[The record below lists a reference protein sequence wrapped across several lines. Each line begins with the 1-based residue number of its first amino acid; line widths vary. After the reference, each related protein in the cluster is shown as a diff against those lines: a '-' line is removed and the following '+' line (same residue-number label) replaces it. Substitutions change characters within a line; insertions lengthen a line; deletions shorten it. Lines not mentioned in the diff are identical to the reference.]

1 MISRRL
7 GWLSLTA
14 LLFTSLVLRPPL
26 AAVGP
31 LLPELAADLHIGLAQ
46 QGLLTSI
53 PVLSFGFGA
62 FAGPWLS
69 RRFGIDRLMLILQTL
84 LIASILLRPWFGFEV
99 LVATTAVTGL
109 AIAVANVILPAVV
122 RGRFKNHVAQ
132 VTSAYT
138 LVLALSASFAAATA
152 VPTSVA
158 LAGWQNAI
166 VIWAAPALLALLF
179 WAWQARALNQ
189 GVAVASQSQAA
200 HSHVV
205 RRSPITWA
213 LVCFFGIQSLGFY
226 AVLAWLP
233 SIAIERGF
241 SPDAAGA
248 LLGLVTIVGVPVG
261 FILSS
266 NLGRFKRLDWLGFAI
281 SIVTLSGFVCLLFDG
296 SEFVAGILMGL
307 GMASSFPLSL
317 TLIST
322 RARNPRLTTQLSALV
337 QGFGYLLSAVGT
349 YAFAALREMTGGWIW
364 PIIMLVAL
372 TVVQSLSSFVAG
384 GRALIEDP
392 TLEGSYEGD
401 SSENEIDLF
410 DSK

>member
-1 MISRRL
+1 MSRRL

-14 LLFTSLVLRPPL
+14 LLLTSLVLRPPL

-31 LLPELAADLHIGLAQ
+31 LLPEIAKDLHVGLAL

-69 RRFGIDRLMLILQTL
+69 RRLGIDRLMLILQAL
-84 LIASILLRPWFGFEV
+84 LLTSILLRPWFGFAV
-99 LVATTAVTGL
+99 LVTTTAITGL
-109 AIAVANVILPAVV
+109 SIAVANVIMPAVV

-152 VPTSVA
+152 VPTSLA
-158 LAGWQNAI
+158 LAGWQNAV

-179 WAWQARALNQ
+179 WAWQARALNR
-189 GVAVASQSQAA
+189 GSSGASRAQVA
-200 HSHVV
+200 HSPVV
-205 RRSPITWA
+205 RSSPITWA
-213 LVCFFGIQSLGFY
+213 LVIFFGMQSLGFY
-226 AVLAWLP
+226 AILAWLP

-241 SPDAAGA
+241 SADAAGG

-261 FILSS
+261 FVLSS

-281 SIVTLSGFVCLLFDG
+281 SLVTLSGFVALLFQG
-296 SEFVAGILMGL
+296 FEVLAGILMGL
-307 GMASSFPLSL
+307 GMASTFPLSL

-337 QGFGYLLSAVGT
+337 QGFGYLLSAIGT
-349 YAFAALREMTGGWIW
+349 YAFAALREATASWAW
-364 PIIMLVAL
+364 PVIMLIVL
-372 TVVQSLSSFVAG
+372 TVVQAVSSFVAG

-392 TLEGSYEGD
+392 QLESTDDVED
-401 SSENEIDLF
+401 STNEIDLF
-410 DSK
+410 DRK

>member
-1 MISRRL
+1 
-7 GWLSLTA
+7 
-14 LLFTSLVLRPPL
+14 
-26 AAVGP
+26 
-31 LLPELAADLHIGLAQ
+31 LAQ

-69 RRFGIDRLMLILQTL
+69 RRFGIDRLMLILQVL
-84 LIASILLRPWFGFEV
+84 LLASILVRPWFGFEL
-99 LVATTAVTGL
+99 LVATTALTGL
-109 AIAVANVILPAVV
+109 SIAVVNVILPAVV

-152 VPTSVA
+152 VPTSLA

-166 VIWAAPALLALLF
+166 VIWAVPALLALVF
-179 WAWQARALNQ
+179 WALQARALNR
-189 GVAVASQSQAA
+189 GSSSAAQAQVA
-200 HSHVV
+200 HSPVV

-213 LVCFFGIQSLGFY
+213 LVVFFGIQSLGFY
-226 AVLAWLP
+226 AILAWLP

-241 SPDAAGA
+241 TPDAAGG
-248 LLGLVTIVGVPVG
+248 LLGLVTIVGVPIG

-281 SIVTLSGFVCLLFDG
+281 SFITLSGFVALLFEG
-296 SEFVAGILMGL
+296 AELPAGLLMGL
-307 GMASSFPLSL
+307 GMASTFPLSL

-322 RARNPRLTTQLSALV
+322 RARNPMLTTQLSAIV
-337 QGFGYLLSAVGT
+337 QGFGYLLSAIGT
-349 YAFAALREMTGGWIW
+349 YAFAALRELTGTWAW
-364 PIIMLVAL
+364 PVVLLVAL
-372 TVVQSLSSFVAG
+372 TAIQALSSFLAG

-392 TLEGSYEGD
+392 GLQGADEVMD
-401 SSENEIDLF
+401 LPNEIDLF
-410 DSK
+410 DGK

>member
-1 MISRRL
+1 MRGRRL
-7 GWLSLTA
+7 AWLSLTA
-14 LLFTSLVLRPPL
+14 LLLTSLVLRPPL

-31 LLPELAADLHIGLAQ
+31 LLPELAGDLNIGLAQ

-69 RRFGIDRLMLILQTL
+69 RRFGIDRLMLILQVL
-84 LIASILLRPWFGFEV
+84 LLASILVRPWFGFEL
-99 LVATTAVTGL
+99 LVATTALTGL
-109 AIAVANVILPAVV
+109 SIAVVNVILPAVV

-152 VPTSVA
+152 VPTSLA

-166 VIWAAPALLALLF
+166 VIWAVPALLALVF
-179 WAWQARALNQ
+179 WALQARALNR
-189 GVAVASQSQAA
+189 GSSSAAQAQVA
-200 HSHVV
+200 HSPVV

-213 LVCFFGIQSLGFY
+213 LVVFFGIQSLGFY
-226 AVLAWLP
+226 AILAWLP

-241 SPDAAGA
+241 TPDAAGG
-248 LLGLVTIVGVPVG
+248 LLGLVTIVGVPIG

-281 SIVTLSGFVCLLFDG
+281 SFITLSGFVALLFEG
-296 SEFVAGILMGL
+296 AELPAGLLMGL
-307 GMASSFPLSL
+307 GMASTFPLSL

-322 RARNPRLTTQLSALV
+322 RARNPMLTTQLSAIV
-337 QGFGYLLSAVGT
+337 QGFGYLLSAIGT
-349 YAFAALREMTGGWIW
+349 YAFAALRELTGTWAW
-364 PIIMLVAL
+364 PVVLLVAL
-372 TVVQSLSSFVAG
+372 TAIQALSSFLAG

-392 TLEGSYEGD
+392 GLQGADEVMD
-401 SSENEIDLF
+401 LPNEIDLF
-410 DSK
+410 DGK